1 MAVVAVGCLSLWR
14 ELLDASPLISSPSID
29 SCLHLGEHRPLRG
42 GGQGPEWPAWWS
54 SAIAVVPV
62 RAGVAGGPAHGKEA
76 NGEGLIYISVGC
88 RNSVADLGGS
98 PVA

>member
-42 GGQGPEWPAWWS
+42 DGEGPKWPTWRS
-54 SAIAVVPV
+54 SAIAAAPV
-62 RAGVAGGPAHGKEA
+62 RAGVARGLARGKEE
-76 NGEGLIYISVGC
+76 NGEGLICISIDC
-88 RNSVADLGGS
+88 RNSVADLG
-98 PVA
+98 VNHR